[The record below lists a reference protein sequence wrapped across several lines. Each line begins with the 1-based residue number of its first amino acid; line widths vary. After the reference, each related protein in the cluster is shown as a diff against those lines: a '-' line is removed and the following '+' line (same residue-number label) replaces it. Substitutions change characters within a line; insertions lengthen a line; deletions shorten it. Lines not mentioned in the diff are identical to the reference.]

1 MEQGNWNVDEM
12 LHWLDMKINREDRDI
27 REQSKKMNG
36 NFLHFFEWNA
46 ESLYKSHFMSG
57 CYKILRQAVDGAKDM
72 DTVRNIVED
81 NIAYCESKLLNGQV
95 DCNSSSRTTNVAHF
109 LKLECMQQLVRD
121 YREFAN
127 ILAQTPPEENL
138 QQTANKIMKM
148 KLIISGIMLTL
159 LCLLGGCDDKL
170 EVQQA
175 YDFSLT
181 SWYLQKTISPDETVE
196 IRLTLNRSGNY
207 EEAGYQIGYIQ
218 MEGSGEVYDK
228 KKVYLVN
235 REMQPLD
242 SIAELDD
249 SDPCRQVFTLFYHN
263 RSSKNA
269 EIKFVIA
276 DNFHQERELDISFQ
290 SKTET
295 DMEL

>member
-1 MEQGNWNVDEM
+1 
-12 LHWLDMKINREDRDI
+12 
-27 REQSKKMNG
+27 
-36 NFLHFFEWNA
+36 
-46 ESLYKSHFMSG
+46 
-57 CYKILRQAVDGAKDM
+57 
-72 DTVRNIVED
+72 
-81 NIAYCESKLLNGQV
+81 
-95 DCNSSSRTTNVAHF
+95 
-109 LKLECMQQLVRD
+109 
-121 YREFAN
+121 
-127 ILAQTPPEENL
+127 
-138 QQTANKIMKM
+138 M

-249 SDPCRQVFTLFYHN
+249 SDPCRQLAAALDAISEATACLSDRLAMRYFTHIGDVGRQTL
-263 RSSKNA
+263 A
-269 EIKFVIA
+269 A
-276 DNFHQERELDISFQ
+276 
-290 SKTET
+290 
-295 DMEL
+295 

>member
-1 MEQGNWNVDEM
+1 
-12 LHWLDMKINREDRDI
+12 
-27 REQSKKMNG
+27 
-36 NFLHFFEWNA
+36 
-46 ESLYKSHFMSG
+46 
-57 CYKILRQAVDGAKDM
+57 
-72 DTVRNIVED
+72 
-81 NIAYCESKLLNGQV
+81 
-95 DCNSSSRTTNVAHF
+95 
-109 LKLECMQQLVRD
+109 
-121 YREFAN
+121 
-127 ILAQTPPEENL
+127 
-138 QQTANKIMKM
+138 MKM

-181 SWYLQKTISPDETVE
+181 SWYLQKTISPDETVD
-196 IRLTLNRSGNY
+196 IRLTLNR
-207 EEAGYQIGYIQ
+207 IQ

-290 SKTET
+290 SETET

>member
-1 MEQGNWNVDEM
+1 MEQDNWNVDEM

-27 REQSKKMNG
+27 REQSKMMNG

-109 LKLECMQQLVRD
+109 LKLECMQQWVRD

-138 QQTANKIMKM
+138 QQTANKTEKKREEPPERKIKT
-148 KLIISGIMLTL
+148 GI
-159 LCLLGGCDDKL
+159 
-170 EVQQA
+170 
-175 YDFSLT
+175 
-181 SWYLQKTISPDETVE
+181 
-196 IRLTLNRSGNY
+196 RR
-207 EEAGYQIGYIQ
+207 
-218 MEGSGEVYDK
+218 
-228 KKVYLVN
+228 
-235 REMQPLD
+235 
-242 SIAELDD
+242 
-249 SDPCRQVFTLFYHN
+249 
-263 RSSKNA
+263 
-269 EIKFVIA
+269 
-276 DNFHQERELDISFQ
+276 
-290 SKTET
+290 
-295 DMEL
+295 

>member
-1 MEQGNWNVDEM
+1 
-12 LHWLDMKINREDRDI
+12 
-27 REQSKKMNG
+27 
-36 NFLHFFEWNA
+36 
-46 ESLYKSHFMSG
+46 
-57 CYKILRQAVDGAKDM
+57 
-72 DTVRNIVED
+72 
-81 NIAYCESKLLNGQV
+81 
-95 DCNSSSRTTNVAHF
+95 
-109 LKLECMQQLVRD
+109 
-121 YREFAN
+121 
-127 ILAQTPPEENL
+127 
-138 QQTANKIMKM
+138 MKM

-218 MEGSGEVYDK
+218 MEGSGEV
-228 KKVYLVN
+228 N

>member
-1 MEQGNWNVDEM
+1 
-12 LHWLDMKINREDRDI
+12 
-27 REQSKKMNG
+27 
-36 NFLHFFEWNA
+36 
-46 ESLYKSHFMSG
+46 
-57 CYKILRQAVDGAKDM
+57 
-72 DTVRNIVED
+72 
-81 NIAYCESKLLNGQV
+81 
-95 DCNSSSRTTNVAHF
+95 
-109 LKLECMQQLVRD
+109 
-121 YREFAN
+121 
-127 ILAQTPPEENL
+127 
-138 QQTANKIMKM
+138 MKM

-218 MEGSGEVYDK
+218 MEGSGE
-228 KKVYLVN
+228 
-235 REMQPLD
+235 
-242 SIAELDD
+242 
-249 SDPCRQVFTLFYHN
+249 
-263 RSSKNA
+263 